1 MLREIKIIDDSGVE
15 IKPEKNNLIVLP
27 YGNQRI
33 YLEKNEAKNII
44 RILQGQLNILEAE
57 KIVRKTGDG
66 KHKENINRKTGCSIG
81 GAE

>member
-81 GAE
+81 GTE

>member
-66 KHKENINRKTGCSIG
+66 KHKENINRKTGCSNR
-81 GAE
+81 GA

>member
-66 KHKENINRKTGCSIG
+66 KHKENINRKTGCSIR